1 MTERSD
7 TGKLG
12 ELLARNYLKKKG
24 YRILETNYRTRFG
37 EIDIVA
43 KQNNVLVFIEVRT
56 KNSISFGTPEESITS
71 KKASHLR
78 AAAYLYLRAHQNLP
92 EMWRI
97 DFVAVEIDDKGKAK
111 RIEIFESAVGEGK

>member
-12 ELLARNYLKKKG
+12 EELARNYLKKKG
-24 YRILETNYRTRFG
+24 YRIVETNYRTRFG

-43 KQNNVLVFIEVRT
+43 THKKVLVFIEVRT
-56 KNSISFGTPEESITS
+56 KNSTTYGTPEESITA

-111 RIEIFESAVGEGK
+111 RIEIYESAVGEG

>member
-12 ELLARNYLKKKG
+12 EELARNYLKKKG
-24 YRILETNYRTRFG
+24 YRVIETNYRTRFG

-43 KQNNVLVFIEVRT
+43 THNKMLVFVEVRT
-56 KNSISFGTPEESITS
+56 KNSTTFGTPEESITA
-71 KKASHLR
+71 KKARHLR
-78 AAAYLYLRAHQNLP
+78 AAAYLYLRAHQNVP

-97 DFVAVEIDDKGKAK
+97 DFVAVEIDDKNKPT
-111 RIEIFESAVGEGK
+111 RIEIFENAVGEC